1 MKTKEE
7 RLLGFVKDWMS
18 DEFINYREEEYV
30 LIFGNKVINIRR
42 STEKYIGGTVLNTIY
57 ELADKNGLSM
67 SLEAIEGVID
77 IQIT

>member
-18 DEFINYREEEYV
+18 DEFMNSRKEEYI
-30 LIFGNKVINIRR
+30 LTFGNKVINIRR
-42 STEKYIGGTVLNTIY
+42 RTEKYIGGTVLNTIY